1 MAYADGF
8 LIPVPT
14 KNLAA
19 YRKMSQKAGE
29 VWMEHGALDY
39 KECAGDDM
47 SGEGMSTPRTFP
59 KALAVPADHTVVFSW
74 VVYASKAE
82 RKRILKQVMTDPRL
96 AAMMQG
102 KDHPFDP
109 KQMLYGGFN
118 VIVDMAP
125 TPTPKRAKKKAP
137 PNARSRKSEIRSQ
150 KSRKRKA

>member
-47 SGEGMSTPRTFP
+47 NAEGMSTTRTFP
-59 KALAVPADHTVVFSW
+59 KALAIPDDHTVVFSW

-82 RKRILKQVMTDPRL
+82 RKRILKLVMADPRL

-109 KQMLYGGFN
+109 KQMLYGGFS

-125 TPTPKRAKKKAP
+125 NAAPKRAKKKAP
-137 PNARSRKSEIRSQ
+137 PKKKAKKKARR
-150 KSRKRKA
+150 

>member
-19 YRKMSQKAGE
+19 YKKMSQKAGE

-47 SGEGMSTPRTFP
+47 NAEGTSTTFP
-59 KALAVPADHTVVFSW
+59 HLLKLKGDHTVVFSW
-74 VVYASKAE
+74 IVYASKAE
-82 RKRILKQVMTDPRL
+82 RKRILKLVMADPRL
-96 AAMMQG
+96 AKMMDP
-102 KDHPFDP
+102 KNSPFDP
-109 KQMLYGGFN
+109 KLMLYGGFS

-125 TPTPKRAKKKAP
+125 NAAPKRAKKAP
-137 PNARSRKSEIRSQ
+137 PRKQAKKKASR
-150 KSRKRKA
+150 

>member
-1 MAYADGF
+1 M
-8 LIPVPT
+8 
-14 KNLAA
+14 
-19 YRKMSQKAGE
+19 
-29 VWMEHGALDY
+29 
-39 KECAGDDM
+39 
-47 SGEGMSTPRTFP
+47 
-59 KALAVPADHTVVFSW
+59 VFSW

>member
-14 KNLAA
+14 RNLAA
-19 YRKMSQKAGE
+19 YKKMSQKAGE
-29 VWMEHGALDY
+29 VWMEYGALDY

-47 SGEGMSTPRTFP
+47 NPEGSSATFP
-59 KALAVPADHTVVFSW
+59 KALAIPGDHTVVFSW
-74 VVYASKAE
+74 IVYASKAE
-82 RKRILKQVMTDPRL
+82 RKRILKLVMADPRL
-96 AAMMQG
+96 AGMMQG

-125 TPTPKRAKKKAP
+125 NAAPKRAKKKAP
-137 PNARSRKSEIRSQ
+137 PPKKRAKKKKASR
-150 KSRKRKA
+150 

>member
-19 YRKMSQKAGE
+19 YKKMSQKAGE

-47 SGEGMSTPRTFP
+47 NAEGMSTTFP
-59 KALAVPADHTVVFSW
+59 HLLKLKGDHTVIFSW
-74 VVYASKAE
+74 IVYASKAE
-82 RKRILKQVMTDPRL
+82 RKRILKLVMADPRL
-96 AAMMQG
+96 AKMMDP
-102 KDHPFDP
+102 KNSPFDH
-109 KQMLYGGFN
+109 KQMLYGGFS

-125 TPTPKRAKKKAP
+125 NAAPKRKAKKAP
-137 PNARSRKSEIRSQ
+137 PKKAKKKKAAR
-150 KSRKRKA
+150 

>member
-47 SGEGMSTPRTFP
+47 SPEGSSTTFP
-59 KALAVPADHTVVFSW
+59 KALAIPADHTVVFSW
-74 VVYASKAE
+74 IVYASKAE
-82 RKRILKQVMTDPRL
+82 RKRILKLVMADPRL
-96 AAMMQG
+96 AGMMQG

-125 TPTPKRAKKKAP
+125 NAAPKRAKKKAP
-137 PNARSRKSEIRSQ
+137 PPKKRAKKKKASR
-150 KSRKRKA
+150 

>member
-47 SGEGMSTPRTFP
+47 NAEGMSTTRTFP
-59 KALAVPADHTVVFSW
+59 KALTVPADHTVVFSW

-82 RKRILKQVMTDPRL
+82 RKRILKQVMADPRL
-96 AAMMQG
+96 AGMMQG

-125 TPTPKRAKKKAP
+125 SVAPKRAKKKAP
-137 PNARSRKSEIRSQ
+137 PKAKGRKSEIRSQ